1 MNETKIS
8 TVRRGQYVFAIL
20 GELRKHPDG
29 LERELLFSNVGKELN
44 LTEFERSADKRD
56 NSKTKFW
63 GAAGFATIAAVRAGW
78 LIKANKGNSRWR
90 ISEEG
95 RKAHERFDSAE
106 KLYAE
111 GKRQYVAWK
120 EASKTEAET
129 DYSKSAYGDWLLGR
143 LCENEE
149 ERTDVM
155 QLVSDSMIAANARGP
170 RCWCV
175 TSSPT
180 RIRLNVCFMAVMTI
194 RKSTVSLA
202 VSEELLNEEQKKLL
216 ITHGEQK
223 PGILKSYPTVHWYN
237 FARSSFLEH
246 LKLMWPV
253 VEVMIQFAGT
263 PKYGS
268 TVWVKSHRLGIGAFI
283 GEALGIELPA
293 PVATAVMTDEQKD
306 RSKPAYGDWLF
317 EHLCEDEEERASL
330 MRLIADSMIAANAR
344 GPRCW
349 CVTSTTT
356 RIRLNVGFM
365 AVMTIRAS
373 EMSLAV
379 SEKLL
384 TPEQK
389 EFLNNY
395 GKKEPDALK
404 TYPTVRGYRFSRSS
418 FFAHLKLMWPVV
430 EAMIQF
436 AGTPINGNT
445 IWRRSHRLGIGAY
458 IEEMLGIELPEPA
471 MTAEVDTVA
480 VTTPPVLFSKVD
492 YDAQGLLSQLE
503 MGDIGLPEIQRP
515 FVWSSTA
522 VRDLFDSMYRGYPVG
537 YLLFW
542 SNSQLLQNAKAIGT
556 TGKQHKTPARLV
568 VDGQQRLTSLFA
580 VMRGVEVLDK
590 SFKKYRIR
598 IAFRPRDGRFE
609 VSNTATDQ
617 DPEFITD
624 ISEVWTSGK
633 APFGYVRGFLETLR
647 ERKPVSDDEEEIF
660 FKNFDRLFDLTK
672 FPFTALEISADV
684 EEDAVAEIFVR
695 INSKGV
701 KLNQADF
708 ILTLLSVFW
717 TKGRLEL
724 EDFCKR
730 AIQPTSD
737 EGQASPYNHLIAPAP
752 DQLLRVAIAIGF
764 FRARLKNA
772 YQILR
777 GKDVSTGSFSEEF
790 RDAQFEILSGSQS
803 VVLDLKH
810 WHLFL
815 NAIRAAGFRSKEL
828 IAGEAALM
836 YTYAYYLIGT
846 TTYKVPQQTLERLIG
861 RWFYFVSVTAR
872 YSGSTESV
880 MDEDLARVKDL
891 SGSDAFIDSLEG
903 VMASTL
909 TDDFWYETAPFNLTS
924 SSARNPSIFAFYA
937 AQCRLAAPV
946 LFSDKPVAD
955 YFDPTI
961 VAVKKPIEKHHLFPK
976 NWLHAQG
983 VANKKLTDQV
993 ANFSYVEWSENIQIS
1008 DESPAEYVPRLKE
1021 HFDSAR
1027 WEKMSNLH
1035 ALPEGW
1041 EQMDYETFL
1050 EARRTLIAGV
1060 IRRGYDSLGDDDSA
1074 ATGVR
1079 FIADGSKEEQAVW
1092 VLIERLEKRLRKLVV
1107 VGYTQRWGAKAE
1119 SMMREYLGESATRVI
1134 DENRKKAVKAYRL
1147 AGETDSMNEF
1157 LDFSYLGQL
1166 GQLMMT
1172 NEGWT
1177 LFREPFKEKRLL
1189 QEEMTKITRV
1199 RNDAAHFRSVP
1210 KLELMRCQ
1218 IAVADLEKS
1227 LDSLSWAPKDEHGK

>member
-1 MNETKIS
+1 MSKTKI
-8 TVRRGQYVFAIL
+8 TDERRGEYIYAMFE
-20 GELRKHPDG
+20 ELKKHPDG
-29 LERELLFSNVGKELN
+29 VERDVLFSNVESVLK
-44 LTEFERSADKRD
+44 LTEFERQGYKSHGGKSRFYVFA
-56 NSKTKFW
+56 N
-63 GAAGFATIAAVRAGW
+63 FATIGTVKAGW
-78 LIKANKGNSRWR
+78 LVKGSTDDPRWR
-90 ISEEG
+90 ITESG
-95 RKAHERFDSAE
+95 VQAYERFDSPKKFMAE
-106 KLYAE
+106 NKH
-111 GKRQYVAWK
+111 QYRTWK
-120 EASKTEAET
+120 KESKTEAEK
-129 DYSKSAYGDWLLGR
+129 DHSQPAYGAWLFER

-149 ERTDVM
+149 ERASLM
-155 QLVSDSMIAANARGP
+155 RLVSDSMIAANARGP

-175 TSSPT
+175 TSSPN

-194 RKSTVSLA
+194 RTQEMFLS
-202 VSEELLNEEQKKLL
+202 VSEE
-216 ITHGEQK
+216 
-223 PGILKSYPTVHWYN
+223 
-237 FARSSFLEH
+237 
-246 LKLMWPV
+246 
-253 VEVMIQFAGT
+253 
-263 PKYGS
+263 
-268 TVWVKSHRLGIGAFI
+268 
-283 GEALGIELPA
+283 
-293 PVATAVMTDEQKD
+293 
-306 RSKPAYGDWLF
+306 
-317 EHLCEDEEERASL
+317 
-330 MRLIADSMIAANAR
+330 
-344 GPRCW
+344 
-349 CVTSTTT
+349 
-356 RIRLNVGFM
+356 
-365 AVMTIRAS
+365 
-373 EMSLAV
+373 
-379 SEKLL
+379 LL

-395 GKKEPDALK
+395 GKKEPDGLK
-404 TYPTVRGYRFSRSS
+404 TYPTVRWYRFSRSS
-418 FFAHLKLMWPVV
+418 FLEHLELMWPLV

-436 AGTPINGNT
+436 AGTPKNGRT
-445 IWRRSHRLGIGAY
+445 IWRKAHRHGIGAY
-458 IEEMLGIELPEPA
+458 IQEMLGIEVPA
-471 MTAEVDTVA
+471 PVTTKEVDTVA
-480 VTTPPVLFSKVD
+480 ITTPRVLFSKVD
-492 YDAQGLLSQLE
+492 YDTQGLLNQLK
-503 MGDIGLPEIQRP
+503 MGEIGLPEIQRP
-515 FVWSSTA
+515 FVWSSTQ

-542 SNSQLLQNAKAIGT
+542 SNSQLLQDAKTIGMKN
-556 TGKQHKTPARLV
+556 KQHKTPARLV

-580 VMRGVEVLDK
+580 VMDGVEVLDK
-590 SFKKYRIR
+590 SFKQHRIR

-609 VSNTATDQ
+609 VSNPDTEK

-633 APFGYVRGFLETLR
+633 PFIGYAVDFIETLR
-647 ERKPVSDDEEEIF
+647 ERKPVSKEEQEIF
-660 FKNFDRLFDLTK
+660 FNNFDRLFGLTK

-717 TKGRLEL
+717 PKGREVLE
-724 EDFCKR
+724 EFCKQ

-737 EGQASPYNHLIAPAP
+737 PGQASPYNHLIAPAP

-764 FRARLKNA
+764 FRARLQNA

-777 GKDVSTGSFSEEF
+777 GKEVNLGTFSEEL
-790 RDAQFEILSGSQS
+790 RDSQFEILRDSQS

-828 IAGEAALM
+828 ISSEAALM
-836 YTYAYYLIGT
+836 YTYVYYLIGT
-846 TTYKVPQQTLERLIG
+846 TVYKVPQQTLERLIG

-872 YSGSTESV
+872 YSGGAETI
-880 MDEDLARVKDL
+880 MDGDLARVKDL
-891 SGSDAFIDSLEG
+891 SSSDDFVQALEG

-909 TDDFWYETAPFNLTS
+909 TDDFWQETAPFNLTTALS
-924 SSARNPSIFAFYA
+924 RNPSMLAFYA
-937 AQCRLAAPV
+937 AQCKLAAPV

-961 VAVKKPIEKHHLFPK
+961 VAVKKAIEKHHLFPK
-976 NWLHAQG
+976 NWLVGQG
-983 VANKKLTDQV
+983 KANRKTTDQV

-1021 HFDSAR
+1021 VFDSAS

-1035 ALPEGW
+1035 ALPDGW
-1041 EQMDYETFL
+1041 ERMDYETFL

-1060 IRRGYDSLGDDDSA
+1060 IRRGYESLADDNSA

-1079 FIADGSKEEQAVW
+1079 FVADGSKEEQAIW
-1092 VLIERLEKRLRKLVV
+1092 VLIERLEKRLRKLVL
-1107 VGYTQRWGAKAE
+1107 VGYTQRWGGKAE
-1119 SMMREYLGESATRVI
+1119 SMMREYLGESSTRVI
-1134 DENRKKAVKAYRL
+1134 DENRKKAGKAYRL
-1147 AGETDSMNEF
+1147 AGDTDSMNEF

-1218 IAVADLEKS
+1218 IAVADLEKL